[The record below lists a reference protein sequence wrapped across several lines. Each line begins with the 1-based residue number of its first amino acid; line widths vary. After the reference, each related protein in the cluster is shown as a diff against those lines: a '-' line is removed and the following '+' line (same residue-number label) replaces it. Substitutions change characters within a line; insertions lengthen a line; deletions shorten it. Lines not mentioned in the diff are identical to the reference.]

1 MAENNREKGFKDKNV
16 YEHFDGFIETFLVNE
31 KSYVLNGTSDKK
43 YDIDEI
49 KNAYKTFCDKS
60 RKEGKDLKFDDVV
73 KEYEKTAS
81 LEILNH
87 AIFLWCLPN
96 KCKSK
101 WEGDSNNYYEMPQ
114 KNIAGGGSGYV
125 QTKVNGVRFILYIF
139 TQVLDFKSLDET
151 KEGIIEICK
160 QEKYPCDASNPNGE
174 YYVPDGVKNLLL
186 HMCNNN
192 MYAPIASTSDKG
204 KIVKAFCYGD
214 IKKSDD
220 NTLDSKIKDIIDY
233 VNSEDSTKEVK
244 VELKLLKTIVNRAK
258 FSFYEDKV
266 KYLWKGESLDGELS
280 RAQLLKYKKAMVL
293 YGPPGT
299 GKTYTA
305 MELAKEL
312 LVRDIVDLTTN
323 STKKDNLEDYFKTNI
338 YYLQFHVNY
347 TYDNFIAG
355 QIIENNSIKTKKGFI
370 FDVIDKANENNNLPV
385 VVILDEMNRV
395 DVSRV
400 FGELFTAIEKRGT
413 DVQLTLPDPDPNPN
427 PDEATNR
434 LVLKLPEN
442 VYFIG
447 TMNEIDFSLEQI
459 DFALR
464 RRFVWE
470 LAGYDETALEDI
482 ISEQLDKVCKILAE
496 QSGSLDGIDLDNYL
510 NSCTNLN
517 KFIETKLGK
526 EFQIGHAF
534 FAEVAKLYNEC
545 KKWDNAKNI
554 LWQMSIRPTIE
565 AYCGAM
571 DSEERESFVKECKEK
586 FGVK

>member
-1 MAENNREKGFKDKNV
+1 MAENNTEKDFKDRDV
-16 YEHFDGFIETFLVNE
+16 YEHFEEFINTLLINK
-31 KSYVLNGTSDKK
+31 KSYVLNGTSDKEYK
-43 YDIDEI
+43 KDDFD
-49 KNAYKTFCDKS
+49 NAYKTFSEKS
-60 RKEGKDLKFDDVV
+60 RKDGKDLKFDDVV
-73 KEYEKTAS
+73 EEYKKSAS

-96 KCKSK
+96 KCKSQ
-101 WEGDSNNYYEMPQ
+101 WVGDSKNYHGMPT

-139 TQVLDFKSLDET
+139 TQVFGKTNGNDI
-151 KEGIIEICK
+151 IIEICK
-160 QEKYPCDASNPNGE
+160 QEKYLCDASKPDGE
-174 YYVPDGVKNLLL
+174 KYSVPDGVKNLLL
-186 HMCNNN
+186 HMCDQGK
-192 MYAPIASTSDKG
+192 YSPIASTNDK
-204 KIVKAFCYGD
+204 KRIVKAFWRDASHAEGTVD
-214 IKKSDD
+214 
-220 NTLDSKIKDIIDY
+220 LDSKIKKIIDY
-233 VNSEDSTKEVK
+233 VNVKESNPEQNIQVNHN
-244 VELKLLKTIVNRAK
+244 LKLLKGILEDKEK
-258 FSFYEDKV
+258 FSFYKDKV
-266 KYLWKGESLDGELS
+266 KYLWKGESIEGDLS
-280 RAQLLKYKKAMVL
+280 RVQLLKYKKAMVL

-370 FDVIDKANENNNLPV
+370 FDVIAKANENNNLPV

-413 DVQLTLPDPDPNPN
+413 DVQLTLPDPDPNP
-427 PDEATNR
+427 DEATKR
-434 LVLKLPEN
+434 LVLKLPVN

-482 ISEQLDKVCKILAE
+482 ISENSD
-496 QSGSLDGIDLDNYL
+496 SFDGIDLDNYL

-517 KFIETKLGK
+517 KFIENKLGK

-534 FAEVAKLYNEC
+534 FAEVAKLYKEC

-571 DSEERESFVKECKEK
+571 DSAERESFVKECKEK